1 MVFDLGTRE
10 LFLENDVAHE
20 EDEVENIIFW
30 PDTYITI
37 HVFIH
42 LPGAG
47 FPVVFSQ
54 KTRLFFSGKTVVPPW
69 KPPSFAT
76 EPPREPRGLNWAFMS
91 WEEIVKS
98 TSLIRPAMH
107 HHNSTV

>member
-47 FPVVFSQ
+47 FPVVFSP
-54 KTRLFFSGKTVVPPW
+54 KNTALFLGKN
-69 KPPSFAT
+69 
-76 EPPREPRGLNWAFMS
+76 RG
-91 WEEIVKS
+91 
-98 TSLIRPAMH
+98 
-107 HHNSTV
+107 STVETPSSNGTPADPEV